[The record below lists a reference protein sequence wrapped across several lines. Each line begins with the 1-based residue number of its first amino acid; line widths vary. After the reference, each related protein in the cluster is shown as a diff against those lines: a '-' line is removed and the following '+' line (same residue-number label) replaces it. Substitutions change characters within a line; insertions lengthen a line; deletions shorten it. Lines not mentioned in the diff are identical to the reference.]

1 MGMRANARV
10 WICLIVVLGL
20 MATQAMAAQQ
30 DLIPLGV
37 AIGSNMNHVVSFV
50 AVEKGFF
57 PQHGLD
63 VKMKVLATGVQMSKA
78 MEAGEVQII
87 GSAFSNFPLAAEQG
101 LAAKGVVGAMGD
113 RTGPTS
119 DENIAI
125 VSRRAAGISRVED
138 LKGKKIGLAVGG
150 SGDEYTTQ
158 ALKKAGIARD
168 QVTFLNVPPGNLLA
182 VLQNGSVDAIASWE
196 PYPTAILEKVP
207 DTVLVSR
214 GGGFIADIINYAV
227 QVDLIE
233 KTPDVVERYVAAMV
247 EASQYARQ
255 HLDEAA
261 EIATRWIP
269 GLDLTVARASIRHM
283 TFDPRITHYTL
294 EAWGENVKILMAQKK
309 LRSSLP
315 WQQGI
320 EPRFIQKVM
329 QTQPQLF
336 SDLKP
341 VS

>member
-1 MGMRANARV
+1 MRVNLRV
-10 WICLIVVLGL
+10 GVCLIVLLGL
-20 MATQAMAAQQ
+20 GAPRARAAQQ

-57 PQHGLD
+57 LKNGLD

-78 MEAGEVQII
+78 MEAGEVQAI

-113 RTGPTS
+113 RTGPKS

-125 VSRRAAGISRVED
+125 VGRRAAGIARVED

-158 ALKKAGIARD
+158 VLKKAGIARD

-196 PYPTAILEKVP
+196 PYPTAIMEKVS

-214 GGGFIADIINYAV
+214 GGGLIADIINMAV
-227 QVDLIE
+227 QTDLIE
-233 KTPDVVERYVAAMV
+233 KKPDVVERYVTAMA

-269 GLDLTVARASIRHM
+269 GLDLSVAKASIRHM
-283 TFDPRITHYTL
+283 TFDPRITRYTL
-294 EAWGENVKILMAQKK
+294 AAWGDNVKILMEQKK
-309 LRSSLP
+309 LRSALP
-315 WQQGI
+315 WRQGV
-320 EPRFIQKVM
+320 EPRFIEKVM
-329 QTQPQLF
+329 QTHPELF
-336 SDLKP
+336 TDLKL
-341 VS
+341 VL

>member
-1 MGMRANARV
+1 MRAIARV
-10 WICLIVVLGL
+10 WICLIVLLGL
-20 MATQAMAAQQ
+20 GAPQTWAAQAE
-30 DLIPLGV
+30 LVPLAV

-57 PQHGLD
+57 LKHGLD

-78 MEAGEVQII
+78 MEAGEVQVI
-87 GSAFSNFPLAAEQG
+87 GSAYSNFPVAAEQG

-113 RTGPTS
+113 RTGSTS
-119 DENIAI
+119 DGNIAI
-125 VSRRAAGISRVED
+125 VSRPGAGINRIED
-138 LKGKKIGLAVGG
+138 LKGKKVGLAVGG
-150 SGDEYTTQ
+150 SGDEYATQ
-158 ALKKAGIARD
+158 VLKKAGIARD

-196 PYPTAILEKVP
+196 PYPTAVLEKVP
-207 DTVLVSR
+207 GAVLVSR

-227 QVDLIE
+227 QADLIE
-233 KTPDVVERYVAAMV
+233 KKPDLVERYVAAMA
-247 EASQYARQ
+247 EASQYTRQ

-269 GLDLTVARASIRHM
+269 GLDLMVAKKSIRHM
-283 TFDPRITHYTL
+283 TYDPRITGYTVA
-294 EAWGENVKILMAQKK
+294 AWDNNVKILMEQKK
-309 LRSSLP
+309 LRAALP
-315 WQQGI
+315 WQQGV
-320 EPRFIQKVM
+320 EPRFIEHVR

-341 VS
+341 VP

>member
-1 MGMRANARV
+1 MGVSARV
-10 WICLIVVLGL
+10 GIWL
-20 MATQAMAAQQ
+20 MAFFGLGSLQASAAQQ
-30 DLIPLGV
+30 ELTPLGI

-57 PQHGLD
+57 LKNGLD
-63 VKMKVLATGVQMSKA
+63 VKVKVLATGVQMSKA
-78 MEAGEVQII
+78 MESGEVQVI
-87 GSAFSNFPLAAEQG
+87 GSAFSNFPVAAAQG

-119 DENIAI
+119 DDNIAI
-125 VSRRAAGISRVED
+125 VARPGAGITRVGD

-158 ALKKAGIARD
+158 VLKKAGIGRD

-196 PYPTAILEKVP
+196 PYPTAVLEKVSGA
-207 DTVLVSR
+207 VLVSR
-214 GGGFIADIINYAV
+214 GGGYIADIINYGV
-227 QVDLIE
+227 QAELIE
-233 KTPDVVERYVAAMV
+233 KKPEVVERYVTAMA

-269 GLDLTVARASIRHM
+269 GLDPTVAKASIRHM

-294 EAWGENVKILMAQKK
+294 EAWGENVKILMQQKK
-309 LRSSLP
+309 LRAALP
-315 WQQGI
+315 WQQGV
-320 EPRFIQKVM
+320 EPRFIQEVM
-329 QTQPQLF
+329 QTHPELF
-336 SDLKP
+336 TDLKP

>member
-1 MGMRANARV
+1 MRANAGV
-10 WICLIVVLGL
+10 WICLMVLLGPGTL
-20 MATQAMAAQQ
+20 QAGAASQE
-30 DLIPLGV
+30 LAPLGV

-57 PQHGLD
+57 LKHGLD

-78 MEAGEVQII
+78 MEAGEVQVI
-87 GSAFSNFPLAAEQG
+87 GSAFSNFPVAAEQG

-113 RTGPTS
+113 RTGSTS
-119 DENIAI
+119 DGNIAI
-125 VSRRAAGISRVED
+125 VSRPGAGITQVVH
-138 LKGKKIGLAVGG
+138 LKGKKVGLAVGG

-158 ALKKAGIARD
+158 VLKKAGIARE
-168 QVTFLNVPPGNLLA
+168 QVTFLNVPPGNLFA

-196 PYPTAILEKVP
+196 PYPTAVLEKVP
-207 DTVLVSR
+207 GAVLVSR

-227 QVDLIE
+227 QTDLIG
-233 KTPDVVERYVAAMV
+233 KKPDVVERYVAAMA

-261 EIATRWIP
+261 EISTRWIP
-269 GLDLTVARASIRHM
+269 GLDLTVAKSSIRHM

-294 EAWGENVKILMAQKK
+294 AAWDDNVKILMAQKK
-309 LRSSLP
+309 LRSALP
-315 WQQGI
+315 WQQGV
-320 EPRFIQKVM
+320 EPRFIEKVM

-341 VS
+341 VP